1 MEIPSLRI
9 ATRMTLASI
18 VRLISELIFFFAMY
32 SGALSVSSP
41 SELCQSEKVFFETCH
56 NVMKIPT
63 LLIATRMSLATIFSS
78 RDK

>member
-9 ATRMTLASI
+9 ATRMTLPLI
-18 VRLISELIFFFAMY
+18 IRLICEFFFFAMY

-41 SELCQSEKVFFETCH
+41 SELCQSEIVFFETCH

-63 LLIATRMSLATIFSS
+63 LLIATRISLATIFNS